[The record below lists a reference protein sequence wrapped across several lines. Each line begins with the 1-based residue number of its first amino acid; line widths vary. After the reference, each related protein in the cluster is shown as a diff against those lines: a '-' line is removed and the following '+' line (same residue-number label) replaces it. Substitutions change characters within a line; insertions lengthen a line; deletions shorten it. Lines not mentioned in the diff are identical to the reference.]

1 MHLTREEE
9 QMLEGAYGP
18 GAAWAL
24 QYQRDVAEYFGAEC
38 FAVVSN
44 AHVVADMEVMGEA
57 GLTFVSGLVDGRTQV
72 RVPTTLNSGFTD
84 PDYAEWLR
92 QDPGLVARQAVL
104 RNQLAA
110 LGVVNV
116 DTCINY
122 QSVYQPHLGEHIA
135 WGDTGAVCYANSVMG
150 ARSNFEAGP
159 AALAAGISGRVPLY
173 GYHLDRYR
181 RATTYVNVDAELTD
195 YADWGALGAYIGRQ
209 SQSYWEVPY
218 MTGAAGGVL
227 NPTSD
232 QMKHLAAALASYG
245 SIALFGIEG
254 VTPEWTS
261 MNGEA
266 AGAHRSLR
274 VGSAELDSVYASYTQ
289 DLKTAEVDLVV
300 FSGPQQSLY
309 ELELIARLL
318 EGRKVHANTHL
329 LVTTNHAFHQWASK
343 LGYIET
349 IQQAGGTVI
358 TGTCFYLM
366 TIDRLQREN
375 GWRTLVTNSTKLA
388 NIVGA
393 YPYQPVLRR
402 TRECVD
408 IAVAGRIQ

>member
-1 MHLTREEE
+1 MQLTREEE

-18 GAAWAL
+18 GPAWAL
-24 QYQRDVAEYFGAEC
+24 QYQRDVAEYFGAER

-57 GLTFVSGLVDGRTQV
+57 GLAFVSGLVDGHTRV

-92 QDPGLVARQAVL
+92 QDPELVARQAVL
-104 RNQLAA
+104 RTQLAA

-122 QSVYQPHLGEHIA
+122 QSVYQPHLGEHLA

-173 GYHLDRYR
+173 GYHLDRHR
-181 RATTYVNVDAELTD
+181 RATTYVTVDTELGD
-195 YADWGALGAYIGRQ
+195 YADWGALGAYVGRQ

-218 MTGAAGGVL
+218 MVGGTGVL
-227 NPTSD
+227 QPTSD

-254 VTPEWTS
+254 VTPEWAA

-266 AGAHRSLR
+266 ARARKSLR
-274 VGSAELDSVYASYTQ
+274 VGTAELDSVYASYTP
-289 DLKTAEVDLVV
+289 DLTSPDVDLVV

-309 ELELIARLL
+309 ELELLAHLL
-318 EGRKVHANTHL
+318 DGRKVHANTQL
-329 LVTTNHAFHQWASK
+329 IVTTNYAFHQWASK

-402 TRECVD
+402 TRDCVD